1 MMPIVFHEEAH
12 AEMIGAAEWY
22 NRQQPNVGEGFLD
35 EIDIVLERIAATPEA
50 FGFFRGKVQ
59 YLRLHRFPYA
69 VLYYRRTDNIFIV
82 AVMHLHREPD
92 YWIERIPRG

>member
-35 EIDIVLERIAATPEA
+35 EIDIALERIAATPEA
-50 FGFFRGKVQ
+50 FGLFSRQGSISPFAPVS
-59 YLRLHRFPYA
+59 LC
-69 VLYYRRTDNIFIV
+69 RTLLSKD
-82 AVMHLHREPD
+82 
-92 YWIERIPRG
+92 